1 MKLDL
6 KYYMSIF
13 LRRSPYFILVAA
25 LFSSLG
31 ISVAVVLP
39 AEFESRAVLLVEAEQ
54 IPDDLAPTTVQVQA
68 SEQLRIIEQRL
79 LSRQILLDI
88 ANRLNLYP
96 ADENGARPSATDIVE
111 DMRNRTTFTQNAP
124 RQTRGAQNVATVL
137 EISFRGKSAARSAEA
152 ANEFV
157 TLVLQQNVELRTEQA
172 GDTLA
177 FFTQEVD
184 RLGRELDAKS
194 VELIDFQNQAG
205 IALPENL
212 IFLRSRLDDLNTL
225 RTESRRTLLALEDQR
240 QRLVDIFQ
248 VSGSVSGSDSARS
261 PLEQEL
267 LDQRAALSEAL
278 LVYSEQNPRVTL
290 LRARVNQLEERLA
303 QQGNADADSTGQEP
317 QREPQRSER
326 EVLFDS
332 EIEDIDRRIET
343 LREEIERA
351 GDEIPV
357 VEQQIRDAASNGV
370 TYNKLQR
377 DYDNIQGQYNQAVGR
392 LSVAATGER
401 IELLAK
407 GQRISVIEQAVVP
420 ERPTKPNR
428 PLIAAAGVG
437 VGMVAGLA
445 LIVLLEFLNRS
456 IRRPIE
462 LTNRLGITPFAV
474 LPYVRTRPE
483 IVFRRLL
490 IAGTVGGLVVL
501 LPLGLFAIHSL
512 VFPLD
517 SIIETLFNRIG
528 LSVIG

>member
-6 KYYMSIF
+6 KYYLSIF
-13 LRRSPYFILVAA
+13 LRRSPYFVLMTA
-25 LFSSLG
+25 LFSSVG
-31 ISVAVVLP
+31 ISIAVVMP
-39 AEFESRAVLLVEAEQ
+39 AEFESRAVLLVEAAQ
-54 IPDDLAPTTVQVQA
+54 IPGDLAPSTVRVQA
-68 SEQLRIIEQRL
+68 DEQLRIIEQRL
-79 LSRQILLDI
+79 LSRQVLLDI
-88 ANRLNLYP
+88 SNRLNLYP
-96 ADENGARPSATDIVE
+96 PNDDGERLSATEIVE
-111 DMRNRTTFTQNAP
+111 DMRSRTTFARDTARQSRGSQNAS
-124 RQTRGAQNVATVL
+124 TIL
-137 EISFRGKSAARSAEA
+137 EITFRGKSAARSAEA

-212 IFLRSRLDDLNTL
+212 SFLRARLDDLNTL
-225 RTESRRTLLALEDQR
+225 RNNNRRDLLALENQR

-248 VSGSVSGSDSARS
+248 VSGNVDGTDTARS
-261 PLEQEL
+261 PLEREL
-267 LDQRAALSEAL
+267 FDQRAALAEAL

-290 LRARVNQLEERLA
+290 LRARVSQLEQQLA
-303 QQGNADADSTGQEP
+303 QQIANNTELTQEDEAP
-317 QREPQRSER
+317 AAQRSER
-326 EVLFDS
+326 EILFDS
-332 EIEDIDRRIET
+332 EIEVFDRRINT
-343 LREEIERA
+343 MREEIERVST
-351 GDEIPV
+351 EIPE

-377 DYDNIQGQYNQAVGR
+377 DYGNIQGQYNEAVAR
-392 LSVAATGER
+392 LSIAATGER

-407 GQRISVIEQAVVP
+407 GQRISVIDQAIVP

-437 VGMVAGLA
+437 AGMVAGLA
-445 LIVLLEFLNRS
+445 VIVLLEFLNRA
-456 IRRPIE
+456 IRRPVE

-474 LPYVRTRPE
+474 LPYVRTRRE

-501 LPLGLFAIHSL
+501 MPLGLFAVHSFM
-512 VFPLD
+512 FPLD
-517 SIIETLFNRIG
+517 NIIESLFNRVG
-528 LSVIG
+528 FSVIG